1 MKQNRAIVP
10 ITFLFIIFVLAFS
23 SCTDEKGQPES
34 TQFGKLLEKTKSTP
48 TDSPEYPSLLD
59 SLESLANANK
69 DPELKVDVL
78 SLRGEYLNDQEKF
91 KEAIPVFK
99 KSISLAEELGL
110 SLHLGK
116 DLENIGK
123 SYYKLKDHVNAVS
136 FFKRSAT
143 IREEAGDSVGM
154 GSSFNNVGFV
164 YWMVT
169 EFDSALIYFNKA
181 LEIRSK
187 LPNPDHHATT
197 LNNLGTIYFNW
208 AIYDKALEY
217 YMKSLTLQREIKNDY
232 GIAISLTNIGL
243 VYSET
248 GQHEEAIQ
256 YYKESLPYAIDSK
269 DTNVVGYV
277 YQGLGYA
284 FEDIDVD
291 SSIYYFKLS
300 LAKYQSASYPPGI
313 ILALRGIGDF
323 YFKLKDYEVSERN
336 FEEMYRLAVR
346 EKIQLREAE
355 ALKGLGEV
363 HLAQNNVNQAKT
375 DLEESQLIG
384 ARLGNKVLL
393 RDINELMSEIFER
406 LGDKD
411 SALNALRVHLKYA
424 QEIQGEEM
432 SRRLIGLKN
441 KFQFE
446 KFELDLQKQMYEN
459 RTQRITIIAT
469 AIMLL
474 LVVFI
479 LLLLYRVN
487 KRIKNTNRLLN
498 EQNELI
504 EGQSKELGV
513 INQQLVESNDAK
525 DKLFSIISHDLRSP
539 FQGLLGIT
547 NILKEDF
554 YELTNDEKLQ
564 LIVGLEESSRK
575 TFELL
580 ENLLNLSASRI
591 GKLVFDPVEVDV
603 SEVVNTTLLLHSERA
618 SVKKISLKSNIR
630 ESKFVYGDRNMLEI
644 IFRNLLGNAIKYTHE
659 EGEILVDA
667 FDSDGFVCFSI
678 IDNGIGMDKETKAN
692 IFNINAVR
700 SQKGTKGEKGTGL
713 GIGLCKEF
721 VEKHNGFMEIE
732 SEPGVGSIF
741 RIKLPKNGGVIPDK

>member
-1 MKQNRAIVP
+1 MKKNKATFP
-10 ITFLFIIFVLAFS
+10 ITFLFIILVMAIS
-23 SCTDEKGQPES
+23 SCTDEKELPES
-34 TQFGKLLEKTKSTP
+34 TQFVKLLEKTRSTSL
-48 TDSPEYPSLLD
+48 DAPEYPSLIN
-59 SLESLANANK
+59 SLEKLANLSK
-69 DPELKVDVL
+69 DPELKVDAL
-78 SLRGEYLNDQEKF
+78 SLKGEYLNHTDKF
-91 KEAIPVFK
+91 KEAIVVFK
-99 KSISLAEELGL
+99 KSIVLAEELGL

-123 SYYKLKDHVNAVS
+123 SYYRLKDHDNAVVS
-136 FFKRSAT
+136 FKRSAA

-154 GSSFNNVGFV
+154 GSSLNNAGFV
-164 YWMVT
+164 YWMKT
-169 EFDSALIYFNKA
+169 EFDSAIIYFNKA
-181 LEIRSK
+181 LDIRSK
-187 LPNPDHHATT
+187 LSDTDHHATT

-217 YMKSLTLQREIKNDY
+217 YMKSLSLQREISNDY
-232 GIAISLTNIGL
+232 GISISLTNIGL
-243 VYSET
+243 VYNET

-256 YYKESLPYAIDSK
+256 YYKESLPHAIDSK

-323 YFKLKDYEVSERN
+323 YFKLKDYEVSGRN

-355 ALKGLGEV
+355 ALRGLGKV
-363 HLAQNNVNQAKT
+363 FLSQNNVGKAKSY
-375 DLEESQLIG
+375 LEESQLIG

-393 RDINELMSEIFER
+393 RDVSELVSEIFER

-411 SALNALRVHLKYA
+411 SALIALRVHLKYA
-424 QEIQGEEM
+424 QEIQDEEM

-446 KFELDLQKQMYEN
+446 KYELDLQKQMYEN
-459 RTQRITIIAT
+459 KTQRITILAAVLMLVLFI
-469 AIMLL
+469 IIVLL
-474 LVVFI
+474 LF
-479 LLLLYRVN
+479 RVN
-487 KRIKNTNRLLN
+487 NRMKRTNNLLN

-554 YELTNDEKLQ
+554 YQLTNDEKLE
-564 LIVGLEESSRK
+564 LINGLEETSRK

-580 ENLLNLSASRI
+580 ENLLNLSASRM
-591 GKLVFDPVEVDV
+591 GKLAFDPYEVDV
-603 SEVVNTTLLLHSERA
+603 SEILNNTLYLHSEQAA
-618 SVKKISLKSNIR
+618 SKKISLTSNISDSR
-630 ESKFVYGDRNMLEI
+630 FVFADRNMLEI
-644 IFRNLLGNAIKYTHE
+644 IFRNLLTNAIKYTHE
-659 EGEILVDA
+659 EGEIFVDSC
-667 FDSDGFVCFSI
+667 DSDGFVCFSI
-678 IDNGIGMDKETKAN
+678 KDNGVGMDKETKAN

-721 VEKHNGFMEIE
+721 VEKHNGFIEIE
-732 SEPGVGSIF
+732 SEPGVGTIF
-741 RIKLPKNGGVIPDK
+741 RINLPKNGGVKPE

>member
-1 MKQNRAIVP
+1 MKKNRAIFP
-10 ITFLFIIFVLAFS
+10 ITLLFIILVMVFS
-23 SCTDEKGQPES
+23 SCTDENKLPES
-34 TQFGKLLEKTKSTP
+34 TQSIKLLEKIRRTST
-48 TDSPEYPSLLD
+48 DAPEYPSLLD
-59 SLESLANANK
+59 SLEKLANLNK
-69 DPELKVDVL
+69 DPELKVDAL
-78 SLRGEYLNDQEKF
+78 SLKGEYLNTKEKF
-91 KEAIPVFK
+91 KEAILVFK
-99 KSISLAEELGL
+99 KSITLAEELGL

-123 SYYKLKDHVNAVS
+123 SYYRLKDHGNAVAS
-136 FFKRSAT
+136 FKRSAT

-154 GSSFNNVGFV
+154 GSSLNNAGFV
-164 YWMVT
+164 YWMET
-169 EFDSALIYFNKA
+169 EFDSAIIYFNKA
-181 LEIRSK
+181 LDIRSK
-187 LPNPDHHATT
+187 LRDTDFHATT

-217 YMKSLTLQREIKNDY
+217 YMKSLSLQREIKNDY

-243 VYSET
+243 VYNET

-256 YYKESLPYAIDSK
+256 YYKESLPHAIDSK

-300 LAKYQSASYPPGI
+300 LAKYQSASYSPGI

-323 YFKLKDYEVSERN
+323 YFKLKNYEVAGKN
-336 FEEMYRLAVR
+336 FEEMYRLAVK

-363 HLAQNNVNQAKT
+363 SLAQNLVDKAKSY
-375 DLEESQLIG
+375 LEESQSIG

-393 RDINELMSEIFER
+393 RDVSELMSEIFER
-406 LGDKD
+406 LGNKD
-411 SALNALRVHLKYA
+411 SALVALRIHLEYA
-424 QEIQGEEM
+424 QKIQGEEM

-441 KFQFE
+441 KFQYE
-446 KFELDLQKQMYEN
+446 KYELDLQKQMYEN
-459 RTQRITIIAT
+459 RSQRITIFAT
-469 AIMLL
+469 AILL
-474 LVVFI
+474 ILVILVVI
-479 LLLLYRVN
+479 LLYRVN

-498 EQNELI
+498 QQNELI
-504 EGQSKELGV
+504 EGQAKELGV

-547 NILKEDF
+547 SILKEDF

-564 LIVGLEESSRK
+564 LISGLEETSKK

-580 ENLLNLSASRI
+580 ENLLNLSASRM
-591 GKLVFDPVEVDV
+591 GKLAFDPVEVDV
-603 SEVVNTTLLLHSERA
+603 SEIVNKALALHSERA
-618 SVKKISLKSNIR
+618 MAKKISLKSNINDGR
-630 ESKFVYGDRNMLEI
+630 IVLGDRNMLEI
-644 IFRNLLGNAIKYTHE
+644 VFRNLLSNAIKYTHE
-659 EGEILVDA
+659 EGEILVDSC
-667 FDSDGFVCFSI
+667 DSDGFVCFSI
-678 IDNGIGMDKETKAN
+678 KDNGIGMDKDTKAN
-692 IFNINAVR
+692 IFNLNAVR
-700 SQKGTKGEKGTGL
+700 SQRGTKGEKGTGL
-713 GIGLCKEF
+713 GIGLCREF

-732 SEPGVGSIF
+732 SEPGVGTTF
-741 RIKLPKNGGVIPDK
+741 RIKLPKNGGVKPD

>member
-1 MKQNRAIVP
+1 MKKSKAIFP
-10 ITFLFIIFVLAFS
+10 ITFLFISIVLAFS
-23 SCTDEKGQPES
+23 SCSDEKEISES
-34 TQFGKLLEKTKSTP
+34 TQFVKLLEKTRSIP
-48 TDSPEYPSLLD
+48 PNAPEYPSLLD
-59 SLESLANANK
+59 SLEKLANLSK
-69 DPELKVDVL
+69 DPELKVDAL
-78 SLRGEYLNDQEKF
+78 SVRGEYLNNKDKF
-91 KEAIPVFK
+91 LEAIEVFK
-99 KSISLAEELGL
+99 KSITLAEELGL

-123 SYYKLKDHVNAVS
+123 SYYKLKDHDNAVAS
-136 FFKRSAT
+136 FKRSAT

-154 GSSFNNVGFV
+154 GSSLNNAGFV

-169 EFDSALIYFNKA
+169 EFDSAIIYFNKA

-187 LPNPDHHATT
+187 LPNTDHHATT

-217 YMKSLTLQREIKNDY
+217 YMKSLSLQREIKNDY
-232 GIAISLTNIGL
+232 GISISLTNIGL
-243 VYSET
+243 VYNET

-256 YYKESLPYAIDSK
+256 YYKESLPHAIDSK

-323 YFKLKDYEVSERN
+323 YFKLKDYEVSGRN
-336 FEEMYRLAVR
+336 FEEMYRLAVS

-363 HLAQNNVNQAKT
+363 FLAQNKLNQAKSY
-375 DLEESQLIG
+375 LEESQLIG

-393 RDINELMSEIFER
+393 RDVSELISEIFER

-411 SALNALRVHLKYA
+411 SALVALRVHLKYA

-446 KFELDLQKQMYEN
+446 KYELDLQKQMYEN
-459 RTQRITIIAT
+459 KTQRITILAAVLMLVLFLI
-469 AIMLL
+469 IVLL
-474 LVVFI
+474 LF
-479 LLLLYRVN
+479 RVN
-487 KRIKNTNRLLN
+487 NRMKKTNNLLN

-504 EGQSKELGV
+504 EGQSKELAV

-539 FQGLLGIT
+539 FQSLLGIT
-547 NILKEDF
+547 SLLKEDF
-554 YELTNDEKLQ
+554 YELTNDEKLH
-564 LIVGLEESSRK
+564 LIIGLEETSRK
-575 TFELL
+575 TFDLL
-580 ENLLNLSASRI
+580 ENLLNLSASRM
-591 GKLVFDPVEVDV
+591 GKLAFDPLDIDV
-603 SEVVNTTLLLHSERA
+603 SEIVTKTLSLHAEQA
-618 SVKKISLKSNIR
+618 AGKKISLKSNVRSGQFI
-630 ESKFVYGDRNMLEI
+630 SGDPNMLEI
-644 IFRNLLGNAIKYTHE
+644 VFRNLLSNAIKYTHE
-659 EGEILVDA
+659 EGEILVDSC
-667 FDSDGFVCFSI
+667 DSDGFVCFSI
-678 IDNGIGMDKETKAN
+678 KDNGIGMDKETKAN

-700 SQKGTKGEKGTGL
+700 SQRGTRGEKGTGL

-721 VEKHNGFMEIE
+721 VDKHNGFMEIE
-732 SEPGVGSIF
+732 SEPGVGTIF
-741 RIKLPKNGGVIPDK
+741 RIKLPKNGGIKPE

>member
-1 MKQNRAIVP
+1 MKKSKAIFP
-10 ITFLFIIFVLAFS
+10 ITFLFISIVLAFS
-23 SCTDEKGQPES
+23 SCTDEKEISES
-34 TQFGKLLEKTKSTP
+34 TQFVKLLEKTRSISP
-48 TDSPEYPSLLD
+48 NAPEYPSLLD
-59 SLESLANANK
+59 SLEKLANLSK
-69 DPELKVDVL
+69 DPELKVDAL
-78 SLRGEYLNDQEKF
+78 SLRGEYLNNKDKF
-91 KEAIPVFK
+91 LEAIEVFK
-99 KSISLAEELGL
+99 KSITLAEELGL

-123 SYYKLKDHVNAVS
+123 SYYKLKDHDNAVAS
-136 FFKRSAT
+136 FKRSAT

-154 GSSFNNVGFV
+154 GSSLNNAGFV

-169 EFDSALIYFNKA
+169 EFDSAIIYFNKA

-187 LPNPDHHATT
+187 LPNTDHHATT

-217 YMKSLTLQREIKNDY
+217 YMKSLSLQREIKNDY
-232 GIAISLTNIGL
+232 GISISLTNIGL
-243 VYSET
+243 VYNET

-256 YYKESLPYAIDSK
+256 YYKESLPHAIDSK

-323 YFKLKDYEVSERN
+323 YFKLKDYEVSGRN
-336 FEEMYRLAVR
+336 FEEMYRLAVS

-363 HLAQNNVNQAKT
+363 FLAQNKLNQAKSY
-375 DLEESQLIG
+375 LEESQLIG

-393 RDINELMSEIFER
+393 RDVSELISEIFER

-411 SALNALRVHLKYA
+411 SALVALRVHLKYA

-446 KFELDLQKQMYEN
+446 KYELDLQKQMYEN
-459 RTQRITIIAT
+459 KTQRITILAAVLMLVLFLI
-469 AIMLL
+469 IVLL
-474 LVVFI
+474 LF
-479 LLLLYRVN
+479 RVN
-487 KRIKNTNRLLN
+487 NRMKKTNNLLN

-504 EGQSKELGV
+504 EGQSKELAV
-513 INQQLVESNDAK
+513 INQQLVESNEAK

-539 FQGLLGIT
+539 FQSLLGIT
-547 NILKEDF
+547 SLLKEDF
-554 YELTNDEKLQ
+554 YELTNDEKLH
-564 LIVGLEESSRK
+564 LIIGLEETSRK
-575 TFELL
+575 TFDLL
-580 ENLLNLSASRI
+580 ENLLNLSASRM
-591 GKLVFDPVEVDV
+591 GKLAFDPLDIDV
-603 SEVVNTTLLLHSERA
+603 SEIVTKTLSLHAEQA
-618 SVKKISLKSNIR
+618 AGKKISLKSNVRSGLFI
-630 ESKFVYGDRNMLEI
+630 SGDPNMLEI
-644 IFRNLLGNAIKYTHE
+644 VFRNLLSNAIKYTHE
-659 EGEILVDA
+659 EGEILVDSC
-667 FDSDGFVCFSI
+667 DSDGFVCFSI
-678 IDNGIGMDKETKAN
+678 KDNGIGMDKETKAN

-700 SQKGTKGEKGTGL
+700 SQRGTRGEKGTGL

-721 VEKHNGFMEIE
+721 VDKHNGFMEIE
-732 SEPGVGSIF
+732 SEPGVGTIF
-741 RIKLPKNGGVIPDK
+741 RIKLPKNGGIKPE

>member
-1 MKQNRAIVP
+1 MKTNKATFP

-23 SCTDEKGQPES
+23 SCTNKKELPES
-34 TQFGKLLEKTKSTP
+34 TQFVKLFEKTRSTSM
-48 TDSPEYPSLLD
+48 DSPEYPSLLD
-59 SLESLANANK
+59 SLEKLANLNN

-78 SLRGEYLNDQEKF
+78 SLKGEYLNSQDKL
-91 KEAIPVFK
+91 KEAIVVFK

-123 SYYKLKDHVNAVS
+123 SYYRLKDHSNAVEA
-136 FFKRSAT
+136 FKRSAI
-143 IREEAGDSVGM
+143 IREEAGDSVGL
-154 GSSFNNVGFV
+154 GSSLNNAGFV
-164 YWMVT
+164 FWMET
-169 EFDSALIYFNKA
+169 EFDSAIIYFNKA

-187 LPNPDHHATT
+187 LTNLDHHATT

-217 YMKSLTLQREIKNDY
+217 YMKSLSLQREIKNDY

-243 VYSET
+243 VYNET
-248 GQHEEAIQ
+248 RQHEEAIQ
-256 YYKESLPYAIDSK
+256 YYKESLPHAIDSK

-300 LAKYQSASYPPGI
+300 MAKYESASYPPGI

-323 YFKLKDYEVSERN
+323 YFKLKDYEVSGRN
-336 FEEMYRLAVR
+336 FAEMYRLAVR

-363 HLAQNNVNQAKT
+363 HLAQNNVTRAKT

-384 ARLGNKVLL
+384 GRLGNKVLL
-393 RDINELMSEIFER
+393 RDVSGLMSEVYEK

-411 SALNALRVHLKYA
+411 SALITLRVHQKYA
-424 QEIQGEEM
+424 EEIQGEEM

-469 AIMLL
+469 AIMLI
-474 LVVFI
+474 LVIFI

-504 EGQSKELGV
+504 EGQSKELGI
-513 INQQLVESNDAK
+513 INRQLVESNDAK

-547 NILKEDF
+547 SILKEDF
-554 YELTNDEKLQ
+554 YELTNDEKLH
-564 LIVGLEESSRK
+564 LISGLEETSRK
-575 TFELL
+575 TFDLL
-580 ENLLNLSASRI
+580 ENLLNLSASRM
-591 GKLVFDPVEVDV
+591 GKLVFDPVETDASAIVNKTIALL
-603 SEVVNTTLLLHSERA
+603 SEQAAGKN
-618 SVKKISLKSNIR
+618 ISLKSNICVR
-630 ESKFVYGDRNMLEI
+630 KIVFADENMLEI
-644 IFRNLLGNAIKYTHE
+644 VFRNLMSNAIKYTYE
-659 EGEILVDA
+659 EGDILVDSY
-667 FDSDGFVCFSI
+667 DSDGFVCFSI
-678 IDNGIGMDKETKAN
+678 KDNGIGMDEETKTN
-692 IFNINAVR
+692 VFNINAVR

-721 VEKHNGFMEIE
+721 VEKHNGFIEVE
-732 SEPGVGSIF
+732 SESGVGTTF
-741 RIKLPKNGGVIPDK
+741 RIKLPINGGAKQE

>member
-1 MKQNRAIVP
+1 MQKTKATFL
-10 ITFLFIIFVLAFS
+10 ITFLSIIVVMAFS
-23 SCTDEKGQPES
+23 SCTDKKQLPES
-34 TQFGKLLEKTKSTP
+34 TQFVKLLEKTRNTST
-48 TDSPEYPSLLD
+48 DAPEYPALLD
-59 SLESLANANK
+59 SLEKSANRTK
-69 DPELKVDVL
+69 DLELMVDAL
-78 SLRGEYLNDQEKF
+78 SIRGEYLNTKEKF
-91 KEAIPVFK
+91 PEAILVFK

-123 SYYKLKDHVNAVS
+123 SYYKLKDHTNALS
-136 FFKRSAT
+136 SFKRSAT
-143 IREEAGDSVGM
+143 IREETGDSVGL
-154 GSSFNNVGFV
+154 GSSLNNTGFV
-164 YWMVT
+164 YWMQT

-187 LPNPDHHATT
+187 LPNTDHHATT

-208 AIYDKALEY
+208 AIYDKSLEY
-217 YMKSLTLQREIKNDY
+217 YMKSLSLQREIKNDY

-243 VYSET
+243 VYNET

-256 YYKESLPYAIDSK
+256 YYKESLPHAVDSK

-323 YFKLKDYEVSERN
+323 YFKLKDYEVAGRN
-336 FEEMYRLAVR
+336 FEEMYQLAVR
-346 EKIQLREAE
+346 ERIQLREAE

-363 HLAQNNVNQAKT
+363 FLAQNLVNKAKSY
-375 DLEESQLIG
+375 LEESQSIG

-393 RDINELMSEIFER
+393 RDVSELKSEIFER

-411 SALNALRVHLKYA
+411 SALITLRIHLKYA

-469 AIMLL
+469 AIMLIL
-474 LVVFI
+474 VILVVI
-479 LLLLYRVN
+479 LLYRVN

-498 EQNELI
+498 QQNELI
-504 EGQSKELGV
+504 EGQAKELGV

-539 FQGLLGIT
+539 FQELLGIT
-547 NILKEDF
+547 GILKEDF
-554 YELTNDEKLQ
+554 YELTNDEKLH
-564 LIVGLEESSRK
+564 LIVGLEETSRK

-580 ENLLNLSASRI
+580 ENLLNLSASRM
-591 GKLVFDPVEVDV
+591 GKLSFDPVEVDV
-603 SEVVNTTLLLHSERA
+603 SEIVKKTLSLHSEQA
-618 SVKKISLKSNIR
+618 IGKKISLKSNVRGGQYI
-630 ESKFVYGDRNMLEI
+630 SCDPNMLEI
-644 IFRNLLGNAIKYTHE
+644 VFRNLLSNAIKYTHE
-659 EGEILVDA
+659 EGEITVDSC
-667 FDSDGFVCFSI
+667 DSDGFVCFSI
-678 IDNGIGMDKETKAN
+678 KDNGIGMDNETKAN

-700 SQKGTKGEKGTGL
+700 SQRGTRGEKGTGL

-721 VEKHNGFMEIE
+721 IEKHNGLIEIE
-732 SEPGVGSIF
+732 SEPGVGTTF
-741 RIKLPKNGGVIPDK
+741 RITLPKNGGVKPE

>member
-1 MKQNRAIVP
+1 MKKIKAISP
-10 ITFLFIIFVLAFS
+10 ITFLFISIVLAFS
-23 SCTDEKGQPES
+23 SCSDEKEISES
-34 TQFGKLLEKTKSTP
+34 TQFVKLLEKTRSIP
-48 TDSPEYPSLLD
+48 PNAPEYPSLLD
-59 SLESLANANK
+59 SLEKLANLSK
-69 DPELKVDVL
+69 DPELKVDAL
-78 SLRGEYLNDQEKF
+78 SLRGEYLNNKDKF
-91 KEAIPVFK
+91 LEAIVVFK
-99 KSISLAEELGL
+99 KSITLAEELGL

-123 SYYKLKDHVNAVS
+123 SYYKLKDHDNAVAS
-136 FFKRSAT
+136 FKRSAT

-154 GSSFNNVGFV
+154 GSSLNNAGFV

-169 EFDSALIYFNKA
+169 EFDSAIIYFNKA

-187 LPNPDHHATT
+187 LPNTDHHATT

-217 YMKSLTLQREIKNDY
+217 YMKSLSLQREIKNDY
-232 GIAISLTNIGL
+232 GISISLTNIGL
-243 VYSET
+243 VYNET

-256 YYKESLPYAIDSK
+256 YYKESLPHAIDSK

-323 YFKLKDYEVSERN
+323 YFKLKDYEVSGRN
-336 FEEMYRLAVR
+336 FEEMYRLAVS

-363 HLAQNNVNQAKT
+363 FLAQNKLNQAKSY
-375 DLEESQLIG
+375 LEESQLIG

-393 RDINELMSEIFER
+393 RDVSELISEIFER

-411 SALNALRVHLKYA
+411 SALVALRVHLKYA

-446 KFELDLQKQMYEN
+446 KYELDLQKQMYEN
-459 RTQRITIIAT
+459 KTQRITILAAVLMLVLFLI
-469 AIMLL
+469 IVLL
-474 LVVFI
+474 LF
-479 LLLLYRVN
+479 RVN
-487 KRIKNTNRLLN
+487 NRMKKTNNLLN

-504 EGQSKELGV
+504 EGQSKELAV

-539 FQGLLGIT
+539 FQSLLGIT
-547 NILKEDF
+547 SLLKEDF
-554 YELTNDEKLQ
+554 YELTNDEKLH
-564 LIVGLEESSRK
+564 LIIGLEETSRK
-575 TFELL
+575 TFDLL
-580 ENLLNLSASRI
+580 ENLLNLSASRM
-591 GKLVFDPVEVDV
+591 GKLAFDPLDIDV
-603 SEVVNTTLLLHSERA
+603 SEIVTKTLSLHAEQA
-618 SVKKISLKSNIR
+618 AGKKISLKSNVRSGQFI
-630 ESKFVYGDRNMLEI
+630 SGDPNMLEI
-644 IFRNLLGNAIKYTHE
+644 VFRNLLSNAIKYTHE
-659 EGEILVDA
+659 EGEILVDSC
-667 FDSDGFVCFSI
+667 DSDGFVCFSI
-678 IDNGIGMDKETKAN
+678 KDNGIGMDKETKAN

-700 SQKGTKGEKGTGL
+700 SQRGTRGEKGTGL

-721 VEKHNGFMEIE
+721 VDKHNGFIEIE
-732 SEPGVGSIF
+732 SEPGVGTIF
-741 RIKLPKNGGVIPDK
+741 RIKLPKNGGIKPE

>member
-1 MKQNRAIVP
+1 MKKSKAIFP
-10 ITFLFIIFVLAFS
+10 ITFLFISIVLAFS
-23 SCTDEKGQPES
+23 SCSDEKEISES
-34 TQFGKLLEKTKSTP
+34 TQFVKLLEKTRSISP
-48 TDSPEYPSLLD
+48 NAPEYPSLLD
-59 SLESLANANK
+59 SLEKLANLSK
-69 DPELKVDVL
+69 DPELKVDAL
-78 SLRGEYLNDQEKF
+78 SLRGEYLNNKDKF
-91 KEAIPVFK
+91 LEAIEVFK
-99 KSISLAEELGL
+99 KSITLAEELGL

-123 SYYKLKDHVNAVS
+123 SYYKLKDHDNAVAS
-136 FFKRSAT
+136 FKRSAT

-154 GSSFNNVGFV
+154 GSSLNNAGFV

-169 EFDSALIYFNKA
+169 EFDSAIIYFNKA

-187 LPNPDHHATT
+187 LPNTDHHATT

-217 YMKSLTLQREIKNDY
+217 YMKSLSLQREIKNDY
-232 GIAISLTNIGL
+232 GISISLTNIGL
-243 VYSET
+243 VYNET

-256 YYKESLPYAIDSK
+256 YYKESLPHAIDSK

-323 YFKLKDYEVSERN
+323 YFKLKDYEVSGRN
-336 FEEMYRLAVR
+336 FEEMYRLAVS

-363 HLAQNNVNQAKT
+363 FLAQNKLNQAKSY
-375 DLEESQLIG
+375 LEESQLIG

-393 RDINELMSEIFER
+393 RDVSELISEIFER

-411 SALNALRVHLKYA
+411 SALVALRVHLKYA

-446 KFELDLQKQMYEN
+446 KYELDLQKQMYEN
-459 RTQRITIIAT
+459 KTQRITILAAVLMLVLFLI
-469 AIMLL
+469 IVLL
-474 LVVFI
+474 LF
-479 LLLLYRVN
+479 RVN
-487 KRIKNTNRLLN
+487 NRMKKTNNLLN

-504 EGQSKELGV
+504 EGQSKELAV

-539 FQGLLGIT
+539 FQSLLGIT
-547 NILKEDF
+547 SLLKEDF
-554 YELTNDEKLQ
+554 YELTNDEKLH
-564 LIVGLEESSRK
+564 LIIGLEETSRK
-575 TFELL
+575 TFDLL
-580 ENLLNLSASRI
+580 ENLLNLSASRM
-591 GKLVFDPVEVDV
+591 GKLAFDPLDIDV
-603 SEVVNTTLLLHSERA
+603 SEIVTKTLSLHAEQA
-618 SVKKISLKSNIR
+618 AGKKISLKSNVRSGQFI
-630 ESKFVYGDRNMLEI
+630 SGDPNMLEI
-644 IFRNLLGNAIKYTHE
+644 VFRNLLSNAIKYTHE
-659 EGEILVDA
+659 EGEILVDSC
-667 FDSDGFVCFSI
+667 DSDGFVCFSI
-678 IDNGIGMDKETKAN
+678 KDNGIGMDKETKAN

-700 SQKGTKGEKGTGL
+700 SQRGTRGEKGTGL

-721 VEKHNGFMEIE
+721 VDKHNGFMEIE
-732 SEPGVGSIF
+732 SEPGVGTIF
-741 RIKLPKNGGVIPDK
+741 RIKLPKNGGIKPE